1 MYSEA
6 DIVSSTLDIVSKSLY
21 IPFCQPSIGIG
32 AGMSFEEKS
41 TWIYAVIAAALPVI
55 YFATVLG
62 QLPRTAAADIEFQ
75 VPLVAA
81 IGAAI
86 VLSIVAHIVI
96 AIAAPDD
103 AGKRDQRD
111 KDINRYGEYIGGIV
125 LGVAAVLP
133 LILALA
139 EVDHFWIANAIYLA
153 FILSAVTGSIVKI
166 VAYRRG
172 L

>member
-1 MYSEA
+1 
-6 DIVSSTLDIVSKSLY
+6 
-21 IPFCQPSIGIG
+21 
-32 AGMSFEEKS
+32 MSFEEKS
-41 TWIYAVIAAALPVI
+41 TWIYAVIVVALAVI
-55 YFATVLG
+55 YFAIVLG
-62 QLPRTAAADIEFQ
+62 QLPQTAARDIEFQ

-86 VLSIVAHIVI
+86 GLSIAAHIVV
-96 AIAAPDD
+96 AMAAPDD

-111 KDINRYGEYIGGIV
+111 KDINRYGEYVGGLV
-125 LGVAAVLP
+125 LSVSAVLP

-139 EVDHFWIANAIYLA
+139 EADHFWIANTIYLA
-153 FILSAVTGSIVKI
+153 FILGAASGSIVKI

>member
-1 MYSEA
+1 
-6 DIVSSTLDIVSKSLY
+6 
-21 IPFCQPSIGIG
+21 
-32 AGMSFEEKS
+32 MSFEEKS
-41 TWIYAVIAAALPVI
+41 TWIYLGVALAVAGL

-62 QLPRTAAADIEFQ
+62 QLPHTAAGDIAYQ
-75 VPLVAA
+75 VPLLVA

-86 VLSIVAHIVI
+86 VLTIVAHIVT

-125 LGVAAVLP
+125 ASVGVVVP
-133 LILALA
+133 LILAMA
-139 EVDHFWIANAIYLA
+139 EVEHFWIANTIYLA
-153 FILSAVTGSIVKI
+153 LVLSAIVGSIVKI

-172 L
+172 F

>member
-1 MYSEA
+1 
-6 DIVSSTLDIVSKSLY
+6 
-21 IPFCQPSIGIG
+21 
-32 AGMSFEEKS
+32 MSFEEKS
-41 TWIYAVIAAALPVI
+41 TWAYSVIAIALAVI

-62 QLPRTAAADIEFQ
+62 QLPRTAAGDITFQ

-81 IGAAI
+81 IGATI
-86 VLSIVAHIVI
+86 GLTIVAHIVV

-111 KDINRYGEYIGGIV
+111 KDINRYGEYVGGLV
-125 LGVAAVLP
+125 LGVAATVP

-139 EVDHFWIANAIYLA
+139 EVDHFWIANTIYLA
-153 FILSAVTGSIVKI
+153 FILSATAGSIVKI

-172 L
+172 F